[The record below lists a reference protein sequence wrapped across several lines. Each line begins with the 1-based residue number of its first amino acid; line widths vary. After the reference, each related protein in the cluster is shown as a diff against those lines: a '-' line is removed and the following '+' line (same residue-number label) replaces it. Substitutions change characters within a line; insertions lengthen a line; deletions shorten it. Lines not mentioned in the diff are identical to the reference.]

1 MAQEFFINSEG
12 LEDKIRQL
20 LPSQGGAGAGF
31 DLSASTQIVPIIDL
45 TSTAEGAGLPTDL
58 QSALS
63 FNQVTSFNRD
73 TIGTTTI
80 INNTGYWRVFGTA
93 NNRGETGAPS
103 PKQLNFSISDGAS
116 SKIILAFEFYVL
128 NTLSF
133 QMLESYDFVVFL
145 GAGDSL
151 TATTNGNNSSLI
163 GCTRQLASITGEL
176 VNPT

>member
-45 TSTAEGAGLPTDL
+45 TSTAEGGGLPSAL

-63 FNQVTSFNRD
+63 HNQVTSFDRGSS
-73 TIGTTTI
+73 GTSTLIT
-80 INNTGYWRVFGTA
+80 NTGYWRVFGCA
-93 NNRGETGAPS
+93 NNRGETSGS
-103 PKQLNFSISDGAS
+103 DPKQLQFSISDGAT
-116 SKIILAFEFYVL
+116 SKIIIAFEFYVV
-128 NTLSF
+128 NSISIQTAVPF
-133 QMLESYDFVVFL
+133 DFVVFL

-151 TATTNGNNSSLI
+151 TATTNGNQASLI
-163 GCTRQLASITGEL
+163 GCTRQLASIDGTL